1 MTPLAYEWL
10 DNRGEAAIISRR
22 NFGDVPIMLK
32 TKLWLAQRN
41 LTASSPQKRLEAV
54 QRIRALKEPAAVEV
68 LVTAL
73 EDIEPAVRAEIV
85 SALGDIESPAVIK
98 PLVSALRDH
107 SEAVQELA
115 VQALRKTG
123 DTSVVEPLVG
133 VLLRGTPGVQYHA
146 AQALRALN
154 WVPRTLG
161 EQIPFYVA
169 SGDFK
174 RVTMFGSAAI
184 SALASVL
191 RSGSDERRV
200 AAANALSEMGDAA
213 VLKPLIGALKDSEAM
228 VRSAAANGLA
238 RVGDPQSS
246 PALVP
251 LLRDPVRNVRVAAIN
266 ALGQI
271 ADRNTLDALLGMV
284 NDREWEVRAVLAEA
298 LGKLADKRA
307 QPVVLS
313 LLNDRDQEVRQNAA
327 DALGKVGDDSVLEN
341 LVMAMVD
348 EHMGVR
354 QAASRAIIMV
364 DAFWDRSPRVEGMVA
379 ELREAMKHRDTGV
392 QTAAASLLRRLTGRV
407 VGRGVAGLDTRR
419 QSDAVLDILTR
430 LTRDTDE
437 DIRLAAVEALVR
449 TKMPGVIPTLQT
461 SMGDASKWVKRAA
474 DEGLQAMTGG
484 K

>member
-1 MTPLAYEWL
+1 M
-10 DNRGEAAIISRR
+10 
-22 NFGDVPIMLK
+22 FK

-54 QRIRALKEPAAVEV
+54 QRIHALKDPAAVEV

-115 VQALRKTG
+115 VQALRKRG
-123 DTSVVEPLVG
+123 DASVVEPLVG

-174 RVTMFGSAAI
+174 RVTMFGSAAV

-191 RSGSDERRV
+191 RSGSNERRV

-213 VLKPLIGALKDSEAM
+213 VLKPLIGALKDGEAM

-246 PALVP
+246 LALVP
-251 LLRDPVRNVRVAAIN
+251 LLRDNVRNVRVAVIN

-271 ADRNTLDALLGMV
+271 ADRNSLNALLGMV

-298 LGKLADKRA
+298 LGKLSDKRA
-307 QPVVLS
+307 LPVVLS

-354 QAASRAIIMV
+354 QAASRAIMMV
-364 DAFWDRSPRVEGMVA
+364 DAFWDRSPRVEGMVT

-392 QTAAASLLRRLTGRV
+392 QTAAASLLRRLTGRAL
-407 VGRGVAGLDTRR
+407 GGGVAGLDTRK
-419 QSDAVLDILTR
+419 QTDAVLDILTR

-449 TKMPGVIPTLQT
+449 TRMPGVIPTLQT
-461 SMGDASKWVKRAA
+461 SMNDSSKWVKRAA

>member
-1 MTPLAYEWL
+1 
-10 DNRGEAAIISRR
+10 
-22 NFGDVPIMLK
+22 MLN

-54 QRIRALKEPAAVEV
+54 QRIRALKDPAAVEV
-68 LVTAL
+68 LTTAM
-73 EDIEPAVRAEIV
+73 EDLEPAVRAEIV
-85 SALGDIESPAVIK
+85 SALGDIDSPAVVK

-123 DTSVVEPLVG
+123 NTSVVEPLVG

-154 WVPRTLG
+154 WMPRTLG

-174 RVTMFGSAAI
+174 RVTMFGSAAV
-184 SALASVL
+184 SALSSVL

-213 VLKPLIGALKDSEAM
+213 VLKPLIGALKDGEAM

-246 PALVP
+246 LSLIPV
-251 LLRDPVRNVRVAAIN
+251 LRDPVRNVRVAAVN

-271 ADRNTLDALLGMV
+271 ADRNSLNALLVMV

-298 LGKLADKRA
+298 LGKLGDKRA
-307 QPVVLS
+307 LPVVLS

-327 DALGKVGDDSVLEN
+327 DALGRVGDDSVLEN

-392 QTAAASLLRRLTGRV
+392 QTAAANLLRRLTGRTA
-407 VGRGVAGLDTRR
+407 GGGVAGLDKRR
-419 QSDAVLDILTR
+419 QSEAVMDILTR

-437 DIRLAAVEALVR
+437 DVRLAAVEALVR
-449 TKMPGVIPTLQT
+449 TQVPSVIPTLQT